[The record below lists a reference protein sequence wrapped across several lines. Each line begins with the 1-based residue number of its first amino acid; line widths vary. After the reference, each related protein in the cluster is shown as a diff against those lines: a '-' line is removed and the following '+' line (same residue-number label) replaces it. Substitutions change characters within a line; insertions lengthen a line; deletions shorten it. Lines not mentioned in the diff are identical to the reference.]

1 MNLIPS
7 HNCVIQYESRLKTE
21 RYGKVQ
27 VVLLFPL
34 QVTYQGCLSEVDLK
48 YGNRDITSGSLVFR
62 CSKGNE
68 ASGGPLPEFIYTPN
82 LKFTL

>member
-1 MNLIPS
+1 
-7 HNCVIQYESRLKTE
+7 
-21 RYGKVQ
+21 
-27 VVLLFPL
+27 VVLLSSLSYPH
-34 QVTYQGCLSEVDLK
+34 QGKGTEVDLK

-62 CSKGNE
+62 SSKGYE